1 MRNLK
6 RVLSMALAS
15 AMVLGL
21 TVVGAS
27 AANFND
33 QAEIKHTTAAAVMS
47 AIGVLEG
54 NEKGDFMP
62 DQVLTREQA
71 AKIICYML
79 MGPENAE
86 KLGASGTKF
95 SDVAADRWSAP
106 YISYCANMGILVG
119 DGTGKFNP
127 EGELT
132 GHAFAKMLLVA
143 LGYDAKV
150 QKYEGDA
157 WAINVATD
165 AVNAGI
171 FVNGTVLSDALSRDN
186 AAQMAFQTLTA
197 DMVKYDTKGSDI
209 TIGDITISGNA
220 SAPEKV
226 TVSSTEAGY
235 NGEKDGIQQFCEK
248 YFSDLKKV
256 VNDTD
261 SFGRPAATWYYG
273 KLQNSDTEVTT
284 AAESADYTVVVSKAG
299 KSQSYWLEEANKNL
313 KTNSDT
319 KVFLN
324 DSKASVTYQ
333 IGDVIE
339 LYVNSDDG
347 KTVETIVVSRY
358 TPDVITEVDTDV
370 DNDDAEDGVTAYVTF
385 EDAGT
390 FKNTDIAGFNADTY
404 VEDAVVAL
412 IEGNDD
418 DIIASYVA
426 ESVEGA
432 ISAYSSANKTYT
444 LDGTKYTLS
453 GAVADEI
460 NGNVDFDDGVYT
472 LYLDANGYVIKTA
485 VVEGAVTLDDVNY
498 IVYKWGD
505 NSKGSYGTEEYKYY
519 AQVVALDG
527 TVAEIEISAQD
538 YAGASAEYKHNGED
552 SEPDTWS
559 ADKANLVYVEGK
571 DVKAADAYNKSTT
584 YYVKATGKDEGDLIT
599 YTTNSK
605 GVSTIKAWSKD
616 DDNTAKT
623 EKTDGSVVFKTGSA
637 YIKLT
642 TSGDRYYLNSKT
654 NYVFVEGSKSDLDVT
669 VKTGG
674 IAYTVPKSTDV
685 TVIYSKSGNSNVAS
699 YVIIPTDDY
708 KADSEG
714 DYLYV
719 NDNTEWE
726 SVKGGY
732 EMTVYDMDGKAL
744 TIVSENKPES
754 SNAFYTY
761 SIDEDEVYTLTKV
774 GSSSDLLTNKTF
786 VGTYNGLM
794 TIDGLDNDLDANDAV
809 IVDLHNKTAD
819 GTYGKSVSTLSAMAK
834 AAEDGYTVKLD
845 IMLSNTT
852 DDIKPVA
859 VIFVTSV
866 KSADATVKSVT
877 ASVEAQSEST
887 LKASDVK
894 VALSNSDKTIKV
906 TVENAPTLKNND
918 KIVLSVVAAND
929 GAKVDYSTVTLT
941 YNDSNWNIDH
951 STVQVTPADGGSAVS
966 YTVSVA

>member
-15 AMVLGL
+15 VMVLGL

-319 KVFLN
+319 EVFLN
-324 DSKASVTYQ
+324 GSKASVTYQ

-485 VVEGAVTLDDVNY
+485 IVEGSATLDDVNY
-498 IVYKWGD
+498 IVYKWAD
-505 NSKGSYGTEEYKYY
+505 PNNGSYGVQEYKYY
-519 AQVVALDG
+519 AQIVALDG
-527 TVAEIEISAQD
+527 TIAEIEITGAQFLGLKAPSEKVTSD
-538 YAGASAEYKHNGED
+538 NFDSLKSNLYIIKAGAKVSVSGESFDASA
-552 SEPDTWS
+552 
-559 ADKANLVYVEGK
+559 
-571 DVKAADAYNKSTT
+571 T
-584 YYVKATGKDEGDLIT
+584 YYVEDTAAAINSDLIT

-605 GVSTIKAWSKD
+605 GVSTIKTWSKD

-623 EKTDGSVVFKTGSA
+623 ETTDGSVVFKTGSA

-819 GTYGKSVSTLSAMAK
+819 GTYSKSVSTLSAMAK

-894 VALSNSDKTIKV
+894 VALSNSDKTIRV

-929 GAKVDYSTVTLT
+929 GAKVDYPTVTLT
-941 YNDSNWNIDH
+941 YNGSNWNIDH

-966 YTVSVA
+966 YTVSVAD